1 MTATLSLSQLPFLKR
16 SGGGPPVPLAGEALV
31 GSEHLSLAYGRS
43 VVVEDVSFQA
53 KTGEVVCI
61 MGRNGAGKTTLLKAI
76 IGVLPVSSG
85 RVYFNG
91 KDVTNRP
98 SYTRARAGIGYVPQG
113 RGIFPYLTVFENLL
127 MGLEPVR
134 GKDTGQ
140 TDEVLRTFP
149 VLKQMA
155 SRTAGVLSGGQQ
167 QQLAIGRAL
176 MGRPKL
182 LLLDE
187 PTEGIQPNIVEEIE
201 AVIGS
206 LRGKMTI
213 LLVEQFLDFALAN
226 ADKCYVLE
234 RGRVTLSGTP
244 EELDVAKLREALAV

>member
-1 MTATLSLSQLPFLKR
+1 MTTIPFARLITERFQPAAVQVPQAHEAIAGTESLF
-16 SGGGPPVPLAGEALV
+16 
-31 GSEHLSLAYGRS
+31 LAYGRS
-43 VVVEDVSFQA
+43 VVVEDVSIDVKAGQ
-53 KTGEVVCI
+53 VVCV
-61 MGRNGAGKTTLLKAI
+61 MGRNGAGKTTLLKSI
-76 IGVLPVSSG
+76 IGVVPVHSG
-85 RVYFNG
+85 RVYFDG
-91 KDVTNRP
+91 ADVSRKP
-98 SYTRARAGIGYVPQG
+98 SFSRARAGIGYVPQG
-113 RGIFPYLTVFENLL
+113 RGIFPYLSVLENLQ

-140 TDEVLRTFP
+140 LEEVLTTFP

-155 SRTAGVLSGGQQ
+155 GRTAGVLSGGQQ

-201 AVIGS
+201 HVIGS

-244 EELDVAKLREALAV
+244 AELDVEKLQEALAV

>member
-1 MTATLSLSQLPFLKR
+1 MTSLPIPQIFRQGSR
-16 SGGGPPVPLAGEALV
+16 TAAVAVPEAHESIAGTEGLY
-31 GSEHLSLAYGRS
+31 LAYGRS
-43 VVVEDVSFQA
+43 VVVQDVSISVA
-53 KTGEVVCI
+53 AGEVACV

-76 IGVLPVSSG
+76 IGIAGVHSG
-85 RVYFNG
+85 RVYFDG
-91 KDVTNRP
+91 ADVSRKP
-98 SYTRARAGIGYVPQG
+98 SFARARAGIGYVPQG
-113 RGIFPYLTVFENLL
+113 RGIFPYLSVAENLQ

-140 TDEVLRTFP
+140 MDEVLALFP
-149 VLKQMA
+149 VLRKMA
-155 SRTAGVLSGGQQ
+155 GRTAGILSGGQQ

-176 MGRPKL
+176 MGRPRL

-201 AVIGS
+201 EVIGS
-206 LRGKMTI
+206 LRGRTTI
-213 LLVEQFLDFALAN
+213 LLVEQFLGFALAN

-244 EELDVAKLREALAV
+244 KELDVDRLRQALAV

>member
-1 MTATLSLSQLPFLKR
+1 MNALRSLMGQPPRPPAPIDPRFLLATDEVSI
-16 SGGGPPVPLAGEALV
+16 
-31 GSEHLSLAYGRS
+31 AYGQS
-43 VVVEDVSFQA
+43 VVVRDVSITA
-53 KTGEVVCI
+53 ASGEVICV

-76 IGVLPVSSG
+76 IGVLPVRSG
-85 RVYFNG
+85 RILYG
-91 KDVTNRP
+91 GRDVTHRAP
-98 SYTRARAGIGYVPQG
+98 FQRARSGIGYVPQG
-113 RGIFPYLTVFENLL
+113 RGIFPQLSVLENLQI
-127 MGLEPVR
+127 GLEPAG

-140 TDEVLRTFP
+140 AEEVFAIFP

-155 SRTAGVLSGGQQ
+155 KRTAGVLSGGQQ

-176 MGRPKL
+176 MGRPWL

-213 LLVEQFLDFALAN
+213 LLVEQFLGFALAN
-226 ADKCYVLE
+226 ADHCYVLE
-234 RGRVTLSGTP
+234 RGSVTISGRP
-244 EELDVAKLREALAV
+244 ADLDEARLHEALAV

>member
-1 MTATLSLSQLPFLKR
+1 
-16 SGGGPPVPLAGEALV
+16 
-31 GSEHLSLAYGRS
+31 
-43 VVVEDVSFQA
+43 
-53 KTGEVVCI
+53 
-61 MGRNGAGKTTLLKAI
+61 MGRNGAGKTTLLKAL
-76 IGVLPVSSG
+76 IGVVPTHSG
-85 RVYFNG
+85 RVFFNG
-91 KDVTNRP
+91 ADVTRRP
-98 SYTRARAGIGYVPQG
+98 SYSRARAGIGYVPQG
-113 RGIFPYLTVFENLL
+113 RGIFPYLSVMENLQ
-127 MGLEPVR
+127 MGLEPVG

-140 TDEVLRTFP
+140 LDEVLTTFP
-149 VLKQMA
+149 VLGQMA
-155 SRTAGVLSGGQQ
+155 KRTAGVLSGGQQ

-201 AVIGS
+201 HVIGS

-234 RGRVTLSGTP
+234 RGQITLSGTP
-244 EELDVAKLREALAV
+244 AELDVARLQEALAL